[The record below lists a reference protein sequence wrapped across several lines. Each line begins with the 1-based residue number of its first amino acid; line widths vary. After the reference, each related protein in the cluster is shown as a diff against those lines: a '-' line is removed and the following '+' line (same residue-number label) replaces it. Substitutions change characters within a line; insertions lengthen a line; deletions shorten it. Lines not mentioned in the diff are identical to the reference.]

1 MTHTNTRED
10 QYGSSIGNGTSH
22 VQYHAINTAAFPQV
36 NVTVN
41 TSGTTESVYVT
52 YTNNDNAMSTTV
64 RFSNHM
70 SNAVMFGD
78 QLDGALATD
87 LQILFRIGL
96 ASRTFAPSTS
106 VVIETKQIKKA
117 IMSQYEECA
126 LTMQELYALGEGADI
141 SAHTGKLAKG
151 SNRIIVSTT
160 VVRINNT
167 MINRLGEEVQLG
179 TYTYAAN

>member
-78 QLDGALATD
+78 QLDGALATE
-87 LQILFRIGL
+87 LQILFRIGGHSKRGL
-96 ASRTFAPSTS
+96 VCVLVFGPHQWQAQDTCTFAIHWSTQK
-106 VVIETKQIKKA
+106 T
-117 IMSQYEECA
+117 
-126 LTMQELYALGEGADI
+126 
-141 SAHTGKLAKG
+141 
-151 SNRIIVSTT
+151 R
-160 VVRINNT
+160 
-167 MINRLGEEVQLG
+167 
-179 TYTYAAN
+179 